1 MYQAVHVYSNSQ
13 FHSLRWKLN
22 LPAQITQNNDV
33 KIHKTKTLLILTSF
47 FCTQRKRPINR
58 LIYKLA
64 FRICVLYWDGIL
76 IYTQAASTC
85 CIFGFINHRLHDLN
99 FESDTK
105 FNRYII
111 QETKLAVTLVCIQFT
126 TLDEGWWDL
135 RSDSLH
141 ESWWELRSES
151 LHESWWKLRSESL
164 HESWWELIWEAR
176 VCMRVDESREERVC
190 MRVFST
196 FVLQSKENKSCA
208 RVDES

>member
-13 FHSLRWKLN
+13 FRCLRWKLN
-22 LPAQITQNNDV
+22 LPAQITENNDI

-76 IYTQAASTC
+76 ICTQAASTC
-85 CIFGFINHRLHDLN
+85 CIFGFNNHRLHDLN

-126 TLDEGWWDL
+126 TLDESWWDL

-141 ESWWELRSES
+141 ESWL
-151 LHESWWKLRSESL
+151 
-164 HESWWELIWEAR
+164 
-176 VCMRVDESREERVC
+176 RVDES
-190 MRVFST
+190 
-196 FVLQSKENKSCA
+196 
-208 RVDES
+208 